1 MKASVRIR
9 DVVIGEGIPKIIVPI
24 LGHTEP
30 SLLEQAAL
38 IKGSPADAVEWRAD
52 WFEGLGEEAHLL
64 QALRALRKAIGNLP
78 LLFTIRTKSEG
89 GQFEGPMEAYR
100 KSNLFAAKSGRID
113 LIDVEFGAGEDTLI
127 HHIRE
132 LQASN
137 VKVVV
142 SSHTFTHT
150 PPQAEML
157 RRLCAMQ
164 QAGAD
169 IVKIAVMPNT
179 PHDVIA
185 LLSASEEFTQNHAGT
200 PVISISMGSLGT
212 ISRIAGIV
220 SGTAMTFGT
229 VGAASA
235 PGQLP
240 AKTLAELL
248 QALHIP
254 T

>member
-1 MKASVRIR
+1 MKTCVRVH

-24 LGHTEP
+24 VGHTE
-30 SLLEQAAL
+30 SALLEQAAL
-38 IKGSPADAVEWRAD
+38 IKDSPADAVEWRAD
-52 WFEGLGEEAHLL
+52 WFEGLAEETHLL
-64 QALRALRKAIGNLP
+64 HVLYALRTAIGNLP

-89 GQFEGPMEAYR
+89 GQFEGQMEAYR
-100 KSNLFAAKSGRID
+100 NSNLAAAKSGLAD
-113 LIDVEFGAGEDTLI
+113 LIDVEFGRGGDTLV

-132 LQASN
+132 LRASN

-150 PPQAEML
+150 PPQEELLHRL
-157 RRLCAMQ
+157 RAMQ

-179 PHDVIA
+179 PRDVIA

-200 PVISISMGSLGT
+200 PVISISMGALGA
-212 ISRIAGIV
+212 ISRIAGMV

-248 QALHIP
+248 QALHSS
-254 T
+254 